1 MKIVTEAT
9 RHYNEMFASRSK
21 EELQTVAQIK
31 RFMERLV
38 GDADFRKALGEHY
51 DNPKVVA
58 EAYGIEIDP
67 AEARPLFS
75 TDHLKY
81 RRTEEAARWP
91 LTDMWDNWLDD
102 MRGHRDLIRDVG
114 DCADVH
120 PRFDAWRER
129 QISRCDTELGA
140 SAHAITHP
148 IFAYELSQGCSVG
161 CWFCGISADRFKGWA
176 PYTPEIA
183 KLWRGIL
190 EINVDLFGPAA
201 QTGFC
206 YWATDPADNPDYP
219 KFIEDHYHVTGALP
233 QTTTAAP
240 LKDPALTRDVMAL
253 FDRYRTVTNRFSIVN
268 FRSLKQVHETFT
280 ADELLGVELV
290 QQHNEALTGKASAGR
305 ARERRL
311 KMESI
316 GKADK
321 LPAFADEHGT
331 IACVSGFLLNM
342 MDQTVKLVAPTRSGD
357 VWPLGYRI
365 YEEAHFETAEDY
377 RAIVEGMIERYM
389 PDSVAG
395 HDIVAFRS
403 DLTYRETAT
412 GFELKTGVHTF
423 NVNDGAWSSMMGQM
437 IAQGT
442 MTASQIANQAVKS
455 GADVFVV
462 YERFQE
468 FFDLG
473 LLNDDPALSG
483 VGSVPAEQL
492 AS

>member
-9 RHYNEMFASRSK
+9 SHYNEMFASRTE
-21 EELQTVAQIK
+21 EELRTVAQIK

-38 GDADFRKALGEHY
+38 GDADFRKALGEHNA
-51 DNPKVVA
+51 NPKVVA

-67 AEARPLFS
+67 ADARPLFS
-75 TDHLKY
+75 TDYLKY

-91 LTDMWDNWLDD
+91 LTDIWDDWLDG
-102 MRGHRDLIRDVG
+102 MRGHRDLIREVG
-114 DCADVH
+114 RCPDAH
-120 PRFDAWRER
+120 PTFDAWRER
-129 QISRCDTELGA
+129 QIARCDTELGT

-148 IFAYELSQGCSVG
+148 IIAYELSQGCSVG

-176 PYTPEIA
+176 PYSPEIA
-183 KLWRGIL
+183 ALWRGVL
-190 EINVDLFGPAA
+190 GVNVDLFGAAA

-240 LKDPALTRDVMAL
+240 LKDVALTRQVMAL

-268 FRSLKQVHETFT
+268 FRSLKQVHEAFT
-280 ADELLGVELV
+280 AEELLGVELV

-311 KMESI
+311 KMEAA

-321 LPAFADEHGT
+321 LPTFANEHGT

-342 MDQTVKLVAPTRSGD
+342 MDCTVKLVAPTRSGD
-357 VWPLGYRI
+357 VWPLGYRV
-365 YEEAHFETAEDY
+365 YEEASFETAEDY

-389 PDSVAG
+389 PNSVAG
-395 HDIVAFRS
+395 REVIAFRN
-403 DLTYRETAT
+403 DLTYRETAG
-412 GFELKTGVHTF
+412 GFELETGVHTF
-423 NVNDGAWSSMMGQM
+423 KINGAPWSSMMGHL
-437 IAQGT
+437 IAKGT
-442 MTASQIANQAVKS
+442 MTASQIANQTVKA
-455 GADVFVV
+455 GGDVFLV
-462 YERFQE
+462 YDRIQE

-473 LLNDDPALSG
+473 LLNDDPALGG
-483 VGSVPAEQL
+483 VGSDSVERL